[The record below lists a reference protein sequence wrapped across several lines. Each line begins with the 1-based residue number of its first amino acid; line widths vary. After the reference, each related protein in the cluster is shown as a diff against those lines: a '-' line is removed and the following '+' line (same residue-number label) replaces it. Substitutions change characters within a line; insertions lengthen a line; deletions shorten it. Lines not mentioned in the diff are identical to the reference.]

1 MVLGAFECFSGLRLS
16 ICRRGSCQP
25 CCWRPCWQQLSIT
38 PAAAQ
43 APGGRSLGTIKTIA
57 GNTITLTTDAGATIT
72 VTLQDSTRLLRIEP
86 GEKDLKNAV
95 KITQQDLQP
104 GDRILAVGDAS
115 ADGHTIVATSVM
127 AMKHA
132 DVVSKQ
138 QSDLQDWQRRGVGG
152 LVKAVDP
159 AAGTIT
165 ISVTTAGVAKPVT
178 VQTSK
183 TTILR
188 RYAPNSVKF
197 DDAKVSTINDVKP
210 GDQLRARGTKN
221 ADGSEIAADEIVTGA
236 FRNLSGLITSID
248 AAANTLTVN
257 DLATKKPVV
266 VKISADS
273 QIRKFPPQ
281 MAMMLSGGGRG
292 GAGAGGGSGRGAG
305 GAGAPGGGGPGAAA
319 GGTPD
324 GQASGGNGGR
334 GGGRGFGGGRGGADL
349 NQMLTRLPAS
359 SLTDLAKGDA
369 VMIVS
374 TEGTSTDGV
383 TAITVVSGVD
393 ALLEANGGQSVTLPP
408 WSLGGGGDAG
418 GDAP

>member
-1 MVLGAFECFSGLRLS
+1 MV
-16 ICRRGSCQP
+16 P
-25 CCWRPCWQQLSIT
+25 T
-38 PAAAQ
+38 AAQ
-43 APGGRSLGTIKTIA
+43 APAGRSLGTIKAIT
-57 GNTITLTTDAGATIT
+57 GDTITLTTDAGATIT
-72 VTLQDSTRLLRIEP
+72 VTLQDTTRLLRIEP

-104 GDRILAVGDAS
+104 GDRILAVGDPS
-115 ADGHTIVATSVM
+115 ADGHTIVASSVM

-159 AAGTIT
+159 ASGTIT

-273 QIRKFPPQ
+273 QIRKLPPQ
-281 MAMMLSGGGRG
+281 MAVMLSGGGRG
-292 GAGAGGGSGRGAG
+292 GA
-305 GAGAPGGGGPGAAA
+305 AGAVSAGAAAGASGAAA
-319 GGTPD
+319 GGAPNA
-324 GQASGGNGGR
+324 QAGGANGGR

-349 NQMLTRLPAS
+349 NQMLSRLPAS

-374 TEGTSTDGV
+374 TEGTNADGV
-383 TAITVVSGVD
+383 TAITVVGGVD
-393 ALLEANGGQSVTLPP
+393 VLLEANGGQSVTLPP
-408 WSLGGGGDAG
+408 WSLGGGGDTGG